1 MKKLVAVA
9 ILVLF
14 AMLVWDIGLNLNDM
28 HVEFDGDEV
37 GGPLGALIGLVAGGA
52 GLLIAGV
59 VLAAVGLF
67 LAMLFA
73 GLGIVAI
80 LGLAAGAVVLAA
92 LVSPLLLPLAL
103 VMLVVWALS
112 GRRKARAKAEA
123 V

>member
-37 GGPLGALIGLVAGGA
+37 GGPLGALIGLLAGGA
-52 GLLIAGV
+52 GLLIGGV
-59 VLAAVGLF
+59 VLAAVGLC
-67 LAMLFA
+67 LALLFA

-103 VMLVVWALS
+103 VVLVVWALS

>member
-37 GGPLGALIGLVAGGA
+37 GGPLGALIGLLAGGA

-103 VMLVVWALS
+103 VMLVVWAFS